1 MGHLR
6 KNYPVKLV
14 DLKKKRI
21 AKRTNRKAG
30 GERRKDSKDHTV
42 SRHGRPEE
50 NGLVHA
56 EVEEE
61 ISEESIESAEPPL
74 EVIALNSAITF
85 FRCPPSFPFVC
96 YCSRRNSRPAR
107 ILSRY
112 AYQIHYGRDVQ
123 GCSHSDAEPATGDCA
138 FGGYGCQDRQG
149 QERRLY
155 RGSGHD
161 SFLLTSAVPSSLPFC
176 CPGG

>member
-30 GERRKDSKDHTV
+30 GERRKDSKDRTG
-42 SRHGRPEE
+42 SRRPEE
-50 NGLVHA
+50 NGVVHA

-85 FRCPPSFPFVC
+85 FRCPPSFAIVPEGG
-96 YCSRRNSRPAR
+96 NSRPAR
-107 ILSRY
+107 ILLRY
-112 AYQIHYGRDVQ
+112 AYQIYYGRDVQ
-123 GCSHSDAEPATGDCA
+123 GCGHSDAEPAAGDCA
-138 FGGYGCQDRQG
+138 VGGHGCQDRQG

-155 RGSGHD
+155 RGSRHD
-161 SFLLTSAVPSSLPFC
+161 FSLLTSAVLSSLPFC